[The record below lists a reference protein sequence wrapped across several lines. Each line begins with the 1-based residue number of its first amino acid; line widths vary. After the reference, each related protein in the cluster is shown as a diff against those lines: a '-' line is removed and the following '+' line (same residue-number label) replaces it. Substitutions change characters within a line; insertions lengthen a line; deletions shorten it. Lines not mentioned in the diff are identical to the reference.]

1 MLAALPKKQYLYSAA
16 LIIAAVVIGLWEP
29 HALIYG
35 VQRGSLYAVIALPLA
50 LILGILGVLNLA
62 HGEFLTV
69 GLYTSYVLF
78 NRFGTDPLKAT
89 IPVTLFLAVV
99 GVAIYLLTIKHVLK
113 AGHLSQLLITFGISL
128 VLSELVKSIYTTQP
142 RAVFT
147 TYSHRSTTLAG
158 IRFGIY
164 EFLYLLIA
172 VTVLV
177 GLQLFLK
184 KTRLGQ
190 ATFAV
195 GQNPTGASI
204 VGINVGFVYMFVF
217 GLSMAIV
224 GLASAV
230 MVPRVAIFPGAGTPF
245 TMKSFA
251 LSAMAG
257 LGNLN
262 GILLAGLTLGIF
274 EAVVNAIPGGSGW
287 SDVVFFGVLI
297 LVILTRSFREAK

>member
-1 MLAALPKKQYLYSAA
+1 MLAAVSKKQFLYIGLLVVAA
-16 LIIAAVVIGLWEP
+16 IVIGFWEP

-35 VQRGSLYAVIALPLA
+35 IQRGSLYSVIALPLA

-69 GLYTSYVLF
+69 GLYASYVMF
-78 NRFGTDPLKAT
+78 NSYAIDPLQAVV
-89 IPVTLFLAVV
+89 PVTLLLAVV
-99 GVAIYLLTIKHVLK
+99 GIGVYLLTVKHVLK
-113 AGHLSQLLITFGISL
+113 SGHLSQLLITFGISL
-128 VLSELVKSIYTTQP
+128 VLSELIKSIYTTQP
-142 RAVFT
+142 RSVFT
-147 TYSHRSTTLAG
+147 TYSYSSTRFAG
-158 IRFGIY
+158 IRFGTY
-164 EFLYLLIA
+164 EFLYLLVA
-172 VTVLV
+172 VAVLV

-195 GQNPTGASI
+195 GQNPRGASI
-204 VGINVGFVYMFVF
+204 VGINVHFVYLFVF
-217 GLSMAIV
+217 GMSIAIV
-224 GLASAV
+224 GLASAI
-230 MVPRVAIFPGAGTPF
+230 MVPRVAIFPGAGTPY

-297 LVILTRSFREAK
+297 LVIMTRSFREAK